1 MGRTVSHII
10 CSLKIPGT
18 VLRYSHCIYR
28 FLYLLDSLSNSQ
40 YKMCY
45 FFRIYFITL
54 YISHK
59 IRYNYFEFYNPC
71 FLRCKKDY
79 FGVEKRTRD
88 PRAQNDRL
96 PPGKITVFIRSL
108 YQPIKRVKY
117 HKWVERL
124 KIEIDN
130 VLPGELSS
138 FLQFTRLNIVIKLL
152 IKSRSTRLLFNVLCP
167 LFWLIWI
174 LAHSHQLVNGQIF
187 G

>member
-1 MGRTVSHII
+1 MVPYKIKPELCRDGSHTVSHTI
-10 CSLKIPGT
+10 CVLKIPGI
-18 VLRYSHCIYR
+18 VLKYSHCIYR

-45 FFRIYFITL
+45 FFRIYLITL

-108 YQPIKRVKY
+108 YQPIKWVKY
-117 HKWVERL
+117 HKWVERF
-124 KIEIDN
+124 KN
-130 VLPGELSS
+130 
-138 FLQFTRLNIVIKLL
+138 
-152 IKSRSTRLLFNVLCP
+152 
-167 LFWLIWI
+167 
-174 LAHSHQLVNGQIF
+174 
-187 G
+187 